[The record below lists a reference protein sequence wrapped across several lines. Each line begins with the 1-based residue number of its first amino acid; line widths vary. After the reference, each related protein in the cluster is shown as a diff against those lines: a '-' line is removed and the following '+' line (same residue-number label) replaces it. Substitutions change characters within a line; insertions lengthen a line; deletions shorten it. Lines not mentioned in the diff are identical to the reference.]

1 MESPANEAG
10 KFISERGIS
19 AAAIMIRCIV
29 VQDVDFLI
37 IFVCAWCSERLQDAT
52 ILAIGLVKKNA
63 TAMNVLL
70 QPLVGGKG
78 IAVVPIE
85 TFASEYF
92 TTNQISRPEDGSN
105 DRSTRFNHC
114 IRSFIRESAFRLDPG
129 GHWIVFGLHQ
139 VTLSSGNYCRS
150 KASANR

>member
-29 VQDVDFLI
+29 VQDVDVLI

-52 ILAIGLVKKNA
+52 ILAIGLVKKKA
-63 TAMNVLL
+63 TAM
-70 QPLVGGKG
+70 KG
-78 IAVVPIE
+78 IAVVPVE

-92 TTNQISRPEDGSN
+92 ITNQISRPEDGSN
-105 DRSTRFNHC
+105 VRSTRFSHC

-139 VTLSSGNYCRS
+139 VTLSSGNLLSLQGIRES
-150 KASANR
+150 MR

>member
-29 VQDVDFLI
+29 VQDVDVLI

-63 TAMNVLL
+63 TAM
-70 QPLVGGKG
+70 KG
-78 IAVVPIE
+78 IAVVPVE

-92 TTNQISRPEDGSN
+92 ITNQISRPEDGSN
-105 DRSTRFNHC
+105 VRSTRFNHC

-139 VTLSSGNYCRS
+139 VTLSSGNLLSLQGIRES
-150 KASANR
+150 MR